1 MAAVFAGT
9 TALKQIYDKGI
20 EGFSII
26 RNSSMSSVIEAA
38 KTKIA

>member
-20 EGFSII
+20 MGFTLIK
-26 RNSSMSSVIEAA
+26 NSSMSSVMEAA